1 MKSAFNKDVLRSVTH
16 SLGRFLAIAGIVAL
30 GTGFYAGLRMTAPDM
45 KLAAD
50 EYYDGTALM
59 DLRVVSTLGLTDGDI
74 DALRDIEG
82 VEEVMS
88 AYETDVM
95 ATMNGEQYAIRVHSL
110 PATAQASDTGD
121 GVHALSDDGSYLNRP
136 ILVDGSWPQNEGECV
151 LSADKVMSTPT
162 KIGDKV
168 QITEGA
174 QEV

>member
-121 GVHALSDDGSYLNRP
+121 GVHALSDDGGYLNRP
-136 ILVDGSWPQNEGECV
+136 ILVDGSWPQNE
-151 LSADKVMSTPT
+151 
-162 KIGDKV
+162 
-168 QITEGA
+168 
-174 QEV
+174 